1 MGVNILKSIELL
13 DDILP
18 IIMYHHERYIGN
30 GYPDMISG
38 DSIPSFSRIISVAD
52 IYDAMTSNRP
62 YREKFLHE
70 VTVEEMLRNK
80 QIQFDGRIVDA
91 FLKIEKSLNNDSK

>member
-38 DSIPSFSRIISVAD
+38 DSIPPFSRIISVAD

-62 YREKFLHE
+62 YPEKFLHE